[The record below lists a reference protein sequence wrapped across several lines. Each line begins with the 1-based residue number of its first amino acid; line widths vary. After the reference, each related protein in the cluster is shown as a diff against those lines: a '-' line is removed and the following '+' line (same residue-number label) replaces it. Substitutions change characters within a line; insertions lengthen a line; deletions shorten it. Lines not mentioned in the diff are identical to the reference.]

1 MLGHIWKEVGC
12 EIDFLKDRS
21 EVNRIKNIKK
31 RNYCVSLLRKTKKQY
46 YANLTD
52 KDVANETV
60 KPCIFDKVRSN
71 EKKAVAG
78 DEKTFTQVAEELN
91 SFFSNVVKNLQ
102 ITEYSETNP

>member
-21 EVNRIKNIKK
+21 EFN
-31 RNYCVSLLRKTKKQY
+31 KTKKQY

-60 KPCIFDKVRSN
+60 KPCIFLKVRSN

-78 DEKTFTQVAEELN
+78 DDKTFTQVAEELN

>member
-1 MLGHIWKEVGC
+1 M
-12 EIDFLKDRS
+12 
-21 EVNRIKNIKK
+21 
-31 RNYCVSLLRKTKKQY
+31 RKTKKQY

-52 KDVANETV
+52 KDVADETV

-71 EKKAVAG
+71 EKKPVAG
-78 DEKTFTQVAEELN
+78 DDKTFTQVAEELN